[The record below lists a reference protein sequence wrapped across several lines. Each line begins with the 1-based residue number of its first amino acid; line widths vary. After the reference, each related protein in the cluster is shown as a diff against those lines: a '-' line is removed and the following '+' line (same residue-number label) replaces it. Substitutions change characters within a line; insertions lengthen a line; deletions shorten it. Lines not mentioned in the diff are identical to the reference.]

1 MAVVVFCVVLLAV
14 FFSAWIRTL
23 RHPASLE
30 IMEDEIRYAR
40 RKGESATLSRH
51 QGSQLF
57 FVRRNRGGRIWTL
70 GLAMTGTDTVM
81 DLGLLF
87 SRKAVQQACLA
98 RGWRFR

>member
-1 MAVVVFCVVLLAV
+1 MFDILAWRVIPQAGRDARAAV
-14 FFSAWIRTL
+14 FISAWIRTL

-51 QGSQLF
+51 QRNQLP

-70 GLAMTGTDTVM
+70 GLAMTGRT
-81 DLGLLF
+81 
-87 SRKAVQQACLA
+87 R
-98 RGWRFR
+98 